1 MVQGG
6 YGTDLAWAS
15 PHDLASDFASVDT
28 PSGVQ
33 LAASRHGR
41 RMVPAYRRMLE
52 SHRSSGGAPT
62 AHDGLT
68 LLLSISEW
76 FVRTR
81 GSVLDWN
88 TPAPWILES
97 FAQAHGV
104 GPLVHNGQDSILRV
118 LSLVLPAWYRRRGT
132 EGSLRWLMGILLG
145 IVEENLRL
153 ERLRLER
160 LRLDARRGSPADE
173 PPAAARSP
181 ERRARQERV
190 RVLETLVD
198 RFRQVAN
205 VLGMPASSGPRTTAG
220 AAVTSDGQ
228 LLSRELLAAYPSRWW
243 AARIDESAARQQPPG
258 LVILG
263 DSLLMH
269 DPQTYSHDPV
279 PRRKSDLLLRWQRG
293 RSTPVEILRMFP
305 PWTVVRP
312 CLASA
317 PPAASTHVP
326 HEDHSMAHA
335 EPSSVTL
342 FHPRNGSRLDLES
355 LQAIADVP
363 GRVWHA
369 FRSLFPDSVGTT
381 PSGGAFVLSGL
392 AIRGNPSQHG
402 PPGSVEVQG
411 VEELMLQPGTA
422 LLPIPTAPGRA
433 ALVQIHEA
441 LPVRLP
447 ARLGSLDDDA
457 AVARTVVVRL
467 QLESAGSSES
477 APRAPGERQGAWEA
491 ARQDYRPVLSTDL
504 FTADELEHFLARP
517 AHERGLVVAA
527 RVPRRRRWMTDISA
541 LFRPEDRRTRSII
554 QALEVIERRI
564 WMAVPHGLRW
574 HQGVLGSDWLRY
586 QTAASAALQAAV
598 MTLETRVLSTGERV
612 RLLTSLQ
619 RRVGARVEEAA
630 DRIEALFGP
639 NHPFNPYRASGDSSE
654 T

>member
-6 YGTDLAWAS
+6 YGTDLAWARS
-15 PHDLASDFASVDT
+15 HDLASDFASVDT

-52 SHRSSGGAPT
+52 THRSSGGTPT

-68 LLLSISEW
+68 LLLAISEW
-76 FVRTR
+76 FVQTR
-81 GSVLDWN
+81 GAVLDWN

-153 ERLRLER
+153 ERLRL
-160 LRLDARRGSPADE
+160 DALTERRGPPGDEKAAD
-173 PPAAARSP
+173 AGSP
-181 ERRARQERV
+181 ELRAGQERV
-190 RVLETLVD
+190 HSLETLVD
-198 RFRQVAN
+198 RFRQVAD
-205 VLGMPASSGPRTTAG
+205 VLGMDASSVSRSTAG
-220 AAVTSDGQ
+220 PAVSRDAQ
-228 LLSRELLAAYPSRWW
+228 LLSRELLAAYPGRWW
-243 AARIDESAARQQPPG
+243 AARIDQNAALKQAPG

-269 DPQTYSHDPV
+269 DPNTYGHDPL

-317 PPAASTHVP
+317 PTTASLHVP
-326 HEDHSMAHA
+326 QEDLSMARA

-381 PSGGAFVLSGL
+381 PSGGAFVLSGF

-422 LLPIPTAPGRA
+422 LLPISGVPGRA
-433 ALVQIHEA
+433 ALVQIEEA

-467 QLESAGSSES
+467 KLESAGSSES
-477 APRAPGERQGAWEA
+477 APRQPGERQGAWEA
-491 ARQDYRPVLSTDL
+491 ARQEYRPVLSTHL
-504 FTADELEHFLARP
+504 FTADELTGFLARP

-554 QALEVIERRI
+554 QSLEAIERRI

-639 NHPFNPYRASGDSSE
+639 NHPFNPYRASGDGSE